1 MAGGPLA
8 GLSFVDVVRMA
19 CVVGFVLLAGCSGD
33 VPDPPP
39 RPELVAPD
47 SFEEFDLQETAP
59 QSGVIRGVVVDAS
72 ITPLAGAFVEL
83 VGQGQNVTT
92 GDSGAFAFKDVV
104 PGMHFVK
111 ASLRSHESTQ
121 TSVDVVAG
129 VAEPEVVRVMLPR
142 VPGTEPYAVGAVF
155 EGFINCSIRIPAAGF
170 NDGCGVFGDIVLGST
185 QRIDLLYEGSGIQ
198 WWQGEL
204 VWDATNVASERLCL
218 GLYAETM
225 AGDDVCGPNPVV
237 QAMNRTLVEIN
248 DLESGEAF
256 DLFVYP
262 DHLAA
267 DVSGNLVVQQGF
279 KVVHYAFYNFA
290 PADGW
295 TFVADGEPKP

>member
-1 MAGGPLA
+1 MNVLRVAAGVAL
-8 GLSFVDVVRMA
+8 L
-19 CVVGFVLLAGCSGD
+19 LLAGCSD
-33 VPDPPP
+33 EAPKPAVQQ
-39 RPELVAPD
+39 EIVAAD
-47 SFEEFDLQETAP
+47 SFDEFDLQETAP

-72 ITPLAGAFVEL
+72 ITPLAGALVEL

-111 ASLRSHESTQ
+111 ASLRNHESTQ

-129 VAEPEVVRVMLPR
+129 VAEPEVVRVLLVR

-155 EGFINCSIRIPAAGF
+155 EGYINCSVRIPAAGF

-185 QRIDLLYEGSGIQ
+185 QRIDLLYEGAGIQ

-218 GLYAETM
+218 GLHVETM

-256 DLFVYP
+256 EIYVYP

-267 DVSGNLVVQQGF
+267 DVSGNLVAQQAF

-290 PADGW
+290 PVDGW
-295 TFVADGEPKP
+295 TFFADGEPQP